1 MLFWRWVS
9 SFNLCPLF
17 SYNHSSFHVT
27 ERREF
32 FSFEH
37 YIYPCSIKKL
47 QAISLTSWQRTNSAH
62 TNCALYSTQCVQSAV
77 GVWWSAAGRGG
88 GGGGEYGLR
97 QVITCFTAQP
107 NPHIWTAFNPPAF
120 RSTLHTTFP
129 FTSHFLNCHHLEL
142 VQMAKKWLWRTQGQ
156 FFYLQLKS
164 FKASCLK
171 LKHCQPL
178 IMIDLQHDRFQ
189 MLGFSI

>member
-9 SFNLCPLF
+9 SFKLFPLF
-17 SYNHSSFHVT
+17 SYNHSTFHVT
-27 ERREF
+27 EGREPL
-32 FSFEH
+32 SFEH

-62 TNCALYSTQCVQSAV
+62 CTHKLCRVYRVQLV
-77 GVWWSAAGRGG
+77 FGEVQLEEEEEEEERWS
-88 GGGGEYGLR
+88 GGEYGLR

-142 VQMAKKWLWRTQGQ
+142 VQMAKEWL
-156 FFYLQLKS
+156 
-164 FKASCLK
+164 
-171 LKHCQPL
+171 
-178 IMIDLQHDRFQ
+178 
-189 MLGFSI
+189 

>member
-9 SFNLCPLF
+9 SFNLSPLF

-27 ERREF
+27 ERQDL
-32 FSFEH
+32 FSFEY

-47 QAISLTSWQRTNSAH
+47 QAISLHGKGPSVH
-62 TNCALYSTQCVQSAV
+62 TWTVHCVHCVVHSVYRVQLMFGEV
-77 GVWWSAAGRGG
+77 QLEEEVEEEERWS
-88 GGGGEYGLR
+88 GGEYGLR

-142 VQMAKKWLWRTQGQ
+142 VQMALDSTGANLFTCSWSPSR
-156 FFYLQLKS
+156 YLVWNWHI
-164 FKASCLK
+164 AS
-171 LKHCQPL
+171 H
-178 IMIDLQHDRFQ
+178 
-189 MLGFSI
+189 